1 MSSTRH
7 SSVRPAATCDHTVGH
22 SLRNLF
28 RLDIDPTRTYGLDI
42 LRAVAISDVVVG
54 HGSNML
60 PTRLQEMA
68 AYLSI
73 DGVSV
78 FFVLSGFLI
87 GRILITLFEQQPAST
102 ATLIHF
108 WMRRWLRTL
117 PAYCAVLLMLCALNE
132 WFTPGFSLASTKRYF
147 VFAQNLRSPHPSF
160 FPEAWSLSVE
170 EWFYLLV
177 PTLLFLQ
184 IRFARMTPRIAIT
197 TTALT
202 IIGAVT
208 AFRAYRHSL
217 VDVHSLYEWDILFRK
232 QVVTRLD
239 SLMFGVIG
247 AATCFYHNHIW
258 VTYKRQ
264 AFLCGIG
271 LLAILKGAAF
281 LPTLPPGGTF
291 STVFSFSCFS
301 LATLLVLPLLSEH
314 RTGHGFLYRTVTQV
328 SLVSYSMYLLNLSV
342 VQFWILNRGS
352 NRDFDTEG
360 TLAITLTQIAYYT
373 IVPLL
378 SILMYKLVEL
388 PMMKLRDNRWLRR
401 QLPMRQGDG

>member
-1 MSSTRH
+1 M
-7 SSVRPAATCDHTVGH
+7 
-22 SLRNLF
+22 
-28 RLDIDPTRTYGLDI
+28 
-42 LRAVAISDVVVG
+42 
-54 HGSNML
+54 
-60 PTRLQEMA
+60 
-68 AYLSI
+68 
-73 DGVSV
+73 
-78 FFVLSGFLI
+78 
-87 GRILITLFEQQPAST
+87 
-102 ATLIHF
+102 
-108 WMRRWLRTL
+108 
-117 PAYCAVLLMLCALNE
+117 
-132 WFTPGFSLASTKRYF
+132 
-147 VFAQNLRSPHPSF
+147 
-160 FPEAWSLSVE
+160 
-170 EWFYLLV
+170 
-177 PTLLFLQ
+177 
-184 IRFARMTPRIAIT
+184 
-197 TTALT
+197 
-202 IIGAVT
+202 
-208 AFRAYRHSL
+208 
-217 VDVHSLYEWDILFRK
+217 
-232 QVVTRLD
+232 
-239 SLMFGVIG
+239 
-247 AATCFYHNHIW
+247 
-258 VTYKRQ
+258 
-264 AFLCGIG
+264 CGIG

>member
-1 MSSTRH
+1 MHSNRH
-7 SSVRPAATCDHTVGH
+7 SSVRPAATCDDAIGH

-42 LRAVAISDVVVG
+42 LRAVAISDVVVA
-54 HGSNML
+54 HGSTML

-68 AYLSI
+68 TYLSI

-87 GRILITLFEQQPAST
+87 GNILIALFERQPASI
-102 ATLIHF
+102 ALLIHF

-132 WFTPGFSLASTKRYF
+132 SFTPGFSLASTRRYF
-147 VFAQNLRSPHPSF
+147 VFAQNLSSPHPSF

-184 IRFARMTPRIAIT
+184 VRFARMTPRIAII
-197 TTALT
+197 TTALI

-208 AFRAYRHSL
+208 AFRGYRHSL
-217 VDVHSLYEWDILFRK
+217 VDVHSLYEWDLLFRK

-247 AATCFYHNHIW
+247 AATCFYHHHIW

-264 AFLCGIG
+264 AFWCGIG

-281 LPTLPPGGTF
+281 LSTLPPGGTF
-291 STVFSFSCFS
+291 STVFSFSFFS
-301 LATLLVLPLLSEH
+301 LATLLVLPLLSAH

-342 VQFWILNRGS
+342 VQFWILDRGT
-352 NRDFDTEG
+352 NRDFDNEG
-360 TLAITLTQIAYYT
+360 MLAITVTQSAYYT

-378 SILMYKLVEL
+378 AILMYKYVEL
-388 PMMKLRDNRWLRR
+388 PMMKLRDNQWLRR
-401 QLPMRQGDG
+401 RTMKQVDG